1 MTSAVLAAR
10 LSSSPAPP
18 GGPAGRY
25 LTNPGGYTAHLA
37 RLLLAALAHY
47 GPVAGPLLAVAVTG
61 ALFGRAYLRRRQ
73 HAAFAEAARQ
83 VTVLAPP
90 QVGPAGAAALWG
102 HLTGLLRP
110 PWARWR
116 HGQPHLGWEYAW
128 TGGDAAGMTIRL
140 WVPGTI
146 PPGLVERA
154 VEAAWPGAA
163 DEDDQE
169 DLLP

>member
-1 MTSAVLAAR
+1 MTSSLLTAR
-10 LSSSPAPP
+10 PGPSPAPP

-25 LTNPGGYTAHLA
+25 LTNPGGYTGHLA

-47 GPVAGPLLAVAVTG
+47 GPVAGPLLAVAVTA
-61 ALFGRAYLRRRQ
+61 ALAGRAWLRRRQ

-90 QVGPAGAAALWG
+90 QAGPAGAAALWG

-110 PWARWR
+110 AWARWR

-128 TGGDAAGMTIRL
+128 AGGDR
-140 WVPGTI
+140 
-146 PPGLVERA
+146 RR
-154 VEAAWPGAA
+154 
-163 DEDDQE
+163 DDASACGC
-169 DLLP
+169 PAPSRPA